1 MGDNDHAA
9 NSERSEMAADPL
21 LRFKARVRGLV
32 EREIEIYNALLARAA
47 GSDPGEQSAR
57 ARDARMSAERAAQ
70 EIERLFCFDPGYWG
84 HWHDDDLDT
93 VRRILNTI
101 YRTSWGD
108 RCVEEL
114 FEVTQKLLA
123 SVAGFPAID
132 ETSGP

>member
-1 MGDNDHAA
+1 MDTNDHAA
-9 NSERSEMAADPL
+9 NSEQSEIAADPL
-21 LRFKARVRGLV
+21 LRFKARVRDLV
-32 EREIEIYNALLARAA
+32 EKEIETYNALLARAA

-57 ARDARMSAERAAQ
+57 VRDARMSAERAAQ

-101 YRTSWGD
+101 YRTSWED

-123 SVAGFPAID
+123 SVAGFPTIEGGD
-132 ETSGP
+132 GP